1 MIKSFWKSAVPIG
14 RRELQRDATVSASQE
29 WIGKLPQFSHDYG
42 RSKYL
47 YSSSGQG
54 AFLDQKTGR

>member
-1 MIKSFWKSAVPIG
+1 MPIG

-42 RSKYL
+42 RFKDL
-47 YSSSGQG
+47 YSNSGQG